1 MVISNMATD
10 NNRKRQINLLYFSV
24 LILGSI
30 SLFWM
35 YNRNA
40 KILDKIT
47 LKTLI
52 KETKERDLC
61 TFATFRRY
69 NAEHHYFPSGGKWT
83 ETFDIPHYNPDL
95 CRYEY
100 PRIPE
105 ELLEKCLY
113 KSRVRTVL
121 VSGDSTGRRNHV
133 ALVKAVGNKCQ
144 VLEDNS
150 TEPDFHR
157 GAITALAS
165 AFGFTKIDN
174 KRKCQFGSG
183 NHSCLLYFERMEHS
197 HMPTARTSLRRLTPS
212 DRYPDLYLVFLP
224 FFI

>member
-1 MVISNMATD
+1 
-10 NNRKRQINLLYFSV
+10 
-24 LILGSI
+24 
-30 SLFWM
+30 M

-144 VLEDNS
+144 VLKDNS